1 MGRQSCPWF
10 VPRLVRVRMMVVGS
24 PTGLIGWSAAMV
36 RAAPINDESEFL
48 MQTLFHQLL
57 SQDRGIDDEDSGE
70 PPLSSSNPARLRLL
84 PGLTQHAQDVQC
96 TSDNFLLFA
105 IVARRL

>member
-48 MQTLFHQLL
+48 T
-57 SQDRGIDDEDSGE
+57 QDRGIDDEDSGE

-96 TSDNFLLFA
+96 TSNNFLLFA

>member
-24 PTGLIGWSAAMV
+24 PHRAYWMV
-36 RAAPINDESEFL
+36 GRDGASGPINDEGEFL
-48 MQTLFHQLL
+48 T
-57 SQDRGIDDEDSGE
+57 QDRGIDDEDSGE